1 MKLSVTAGFNRN
13 VCLWSVSLNRFLSCP
28 QKLKVAS
35 RKREFFNDQSKYF
48 FNITARGTVSVPLQH
63 GSDPVLPCAVPLRYR
78 SGAKNAWNALAQV
91 WSAPI
96 EEASRATTKR
106 RDYNV
111 KDVFGEFLLVFAF
124 LEIHYSDRVRTLSK
138 RKRGVGAAHC

>member
-1 MKLSVTAGFNRN
+1 MRGA
-13 VCLWSVSLNRFLSCP
+13 
-28 QKLKVAS
+28 AS
-35 RKREFFNDQSKYF
+35 
-48 FNITARGTVSVPLQH
+48 
-63 GSDPVLPCAVPLRYR
+63 VPLRYR

-124 LEIHYSDRVRTLSK
+124 LEIHYSDRLTTLSK
-138 RKRGVGAAHC
+138 RKRGVGAAHCYRRPKRCRSDTEAARIAIEGPSGTEAAPRRCRAL